1 MKIRMITD
9 YSELPDDPKK
19 GDVLDIFDIEYDYNY
34 EEYVVVHVDYYV
46 CEWQGGYIII
56 YPYECEEV
64 E

>member
-9 YSELPDDPKK
+9 YSELPDDPKA
-19 GDVLDIFDIEYDYNY
+19 GDVLYVSDFIYD
-34 EEYVVVHVDYYV
+34 EDGSLEFYVVEGKDEFLFV
-46 CEWQGGYIII
+46 